1 MIRQARDQE
10 DSHYYVVVLGTAR
23 HRYEEVSQ
31 AVSQVS
37 QAWKAKE
44 KLSILGSGPILISL
58 IVEVEEVLF

>member
-1 MIRQARDQE
+1 
-10 DSHYYVVVLGTAR
+10 
-23 HRYEEVSQ
+23 
-31 AVSQVS
+31 VSQVS